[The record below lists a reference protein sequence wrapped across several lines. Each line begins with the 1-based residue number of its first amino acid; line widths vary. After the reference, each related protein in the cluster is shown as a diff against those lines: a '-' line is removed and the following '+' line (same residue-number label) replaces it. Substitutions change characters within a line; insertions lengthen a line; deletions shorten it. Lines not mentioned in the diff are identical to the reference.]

1 MKNKL
6 IGLIFTS
13 LLLFSSCAIKDNTS
27 STVPDNTSSSDT
39 SSIDTST
46 STSTSEENKDYQ
58 DIIVAKQGKDNE
70 EYTIQGVVAQFTYNY
85 DGKEGAYIIDKTGSM
100 FVYGPDLIKDAKIG
114 DTVKAKGVIAHYMSE
129 QESSIAATIGYDGLL
144 QLKLDAFEILYD
156 SFSNFPMDSIKEMR
170 IKDVCETDFREN
182 DLTTTVIKT
191 KATIIEEISTGYTN
205 YWFNDLSMADN
216 VYCYSKMSGSDY
228 SYLKEYDGKSYECI
242 IAIHSLRPKDEAWRI
257 VPIQILDEVSITQD
271 DEATFALDRLE
282 KQFLDVY
289 KGSRKIE
296 LMLQDEQLLDKAT
309 VAYECQNH
317 AITQENGK
325 TYLNID
331 GSKLGEFT
339 LNIKLTYNSKTYIR
353 EVVINVLEKPSY
365 TATPIKDVLALDA
378 EGQEITVEGIYA
390 RFTANN
396 QGLYLIDDTGIIT
409 VNYMSINLEDYQ
421 VGETMVFKGTLK
433 RSFAID
439 GGIYDGRN
447 ILINAELIYNDGQA
461 KEWNKELVK
470 GVETLEN
477 LSKNPSVDM
486 IGNIYQVRGKIVKVD
501 AGFYTTMKIEDENN
515 SKISMSIYCSDASQL
530 SWLFAYDNQVVDC
543 YMFIRDSKT
552 GSTLRIEILDIIK

>member
-6 IGLIFTS
+6 IGLLFAS
-13 LLLFSSCAIKDNTS
+13 LLLFSSCTTKN
-27 STVPDNTSSSDT
+27 NTSSSLPSDSSNTDT
-39 SSIDTST
+39 STST
-46 STSTSEENKDYQ
+46 STSTSEEKKDYQ
-58 DIIVAKQGKDNE
+58 DIALAKKGKDNE

-100 FVYGPDLIKDAKIG
+100 FVYGPTLIKDAKIG
-114 DTVKAKGVIAHYMSE
+114 DTIKAKGVIAHYMSE

-144 QLKLDAFEILYD
+144 QLKLDTFEIIYD
-156 SFSNFPMDSIKEMR
+156 SFSKFPMDSVKEMR

-191 KATIIEEISTGYTN
+191 KATIVEEVATGYTN

-296 LMLQDEQLLDKAT
+296 LKLQDEKLLDKAS
-309 VAYECQNH
+309 VSYECQAH
-317 AITQENGK
+317 AITKEGEK

-331 GSKLGEFT
+331 GTKLGEFT
-339 LNIKLTYNSKTYIR
+339 LNIKLVYNGKTYIR
-353 EVVINVLEKPSY
+353 EVKINVLEKPNFD
-365 TATPIKDVLALDA
+365 ATPIKDVLAMEA
-378 EGQEITVEGIYA
+378 NNQEVIVEGVYA
-390 RFTANN
+390 RFTANS
-396 QGLYLIDDTGIIT
+396 QGLYLIDDTGIMT
-409 VNYMSINLEDYQ
+409 VNYVSIKLEDYQ

-439 GGIYDGRN
+439 DGSYEGRN
-447 ILINAELIYNDGQA
+447 ILINAELIYNDGQV
-461 KEWNKELVK
+461 KDWNKDLVK
-470 GVETLEN
+470 GEETLEN
-477 LSKNPSVDM
+477 LSKNPSIDM
-486 IGNIYQVRGKIVKVD
+486 IGNIYQVRGKIVKID

-515 SKISMSIYCSDASQL
+515 SKISMSIYCANANQL
-530 SWLFAYDNQVVDC
+530 EWLFEYNNQVVDC